1 MFYFYSPQLHHL
13 FTDRLRELAVLAYAV
28 EELRQGRPH
37 HVAFFGLRRIGK
49 TTLLKEFAYR
59 VLIEAQADEKTVL
72 PVYMDFEEICSSPEF
87 FVLRYIGHV
96 SYWFQTRGQ
105 ETIRPFLSLNSLLL
119 NGPTLMKESLKT
131 LADELAKA
139 KPDRG
144 FLLHLAFD
152 FAEELA
158 QRAGVRFLVM
168 LDEFQTIHTL
178 ANFPEVKDI
187 VAVFRA
193 HLERH
198 VLCSYV
204 VAGSAIS
211 MMERMLTH
219 TSPLFAQFE
228 RLVLVPLDRTDTQGL
243 MLKLLPPECVEDIPA
258 VSAEVHRL
266 TGGHPFYIEALCS
279 RLRSWHLLQELPM
292 TPMVV
297 KEAFVWEVLSPE
309 GRIYDFCRY
318 IYDVSVQRAR
328 GYGALIA
335 ILQLLAEEE
344 GLTIAEI
351 ARRQKVTAATARDYL
366 RWLKEVDLITGREG
380 GHYYCDPVLRF
391 WVANVTV
398 GIEIVGPP
406 RRAVLEEMIGHL
418 DERHQRATTELGLAK
433 ESQVREVL
441 RHFAGQEVAGA
452 LLGVPDTVQLPTF
465 RRVASYRSEDGQVEV
480 DALAEGD
487 ERWAVEIKWRGKT
500 AGLKEVQKLA
510 RAAQVLS
517 ARPWFISK
525 AGFTPGAKDY
535 ARIEGIMCSSR
546 EEIEALA
553 RIVGELL

>member
-1 MFYFYSPQLHHL
+1 MFYFYASQLHRL
-13 FTDRLRELAVLAYAV
+13 FTDRQRELAVLAYAV

-37 HVAFFGLRRIGK
+37 HVAFLGLRKIGK
-49 TTLLKEFAYR
+49 TSLLKEFAYR
-59 VLIEAQADEKTVL
+59 LLTEAQVDKETVL
-72 PVYMDFEEICSSPEF
+72 PVYMDLEEICSSPEF
-87 FVLRYIGHV
+87 FTLRYIGHI

-119 NGPTLMKESLKT
+119 NGPALMKGSLEA
-131 LADELAKA
+131 LANELAKA

-152 FAEELA
+152 FPEELA
-158 QRAGVRFLVM
+158 QRTGVRFLMM

-198 VLCSYV
+198 TLCGYV

-211 MMERMLTH
+211 IMEQMLTH

-228 RLVLVPLDRTDTQGL
+228 RLILSPLDRGDTREL
-243 MLKLLPPECVEDIPA
+243 VLKLLPSERLED
-258 VSAEVHRL
+258 VSAVNAEVYRL

-279 RLRSWHLLQELPM
+279 RLRSWHLLQNLPL
-292 TPMVV
+292 TPATT

-335 ILQLLAEEE
+335 ILQLLAEQD
-344 GLTIAEI
+344 GLTIADI

-366 RWLKEVDLITGREG
+366 RWLKEVDLITEREG

-391 WVANVTV
+391 WVANVTAGLEMV
-398 GIEIVGPP
+398 SPP
-406 RRAVLEEMIGHL
+406 QRELLEEMVRHL
-418 DERHQRATTELGLAK
+418 DERYQRVMTELGLVK
-433 ESQVREVL
+433 E
-441 RHFAGQEVAGA
+441 G
-452 LLGVPDTVQLPTF
+452 
-465 RRVASYRSEDGQVEV
+465 
-480 DALAEGD
+480 
-487 ERWAVEIKWRGKT
+487 
-500 AGLKEVQKLA
+500 
-510 RAAQVLS
+510 
-517 ARPWFISK
+517 
-525 AGFTPGAKDY
+525 
-535 ARIEGIMCSSR
+535 
-546 EEIEALA
+546 
-553 RIVGELL
+553 

>member
-1 MFYFYSPQLHHL
+1 MFYFYSPQLHRQ
-13 FTDRLRELAVLAYAV
+13 FTDRQRELAVLAYAV

-37 HVAFFGLRRIGK
+37 HVAFFGLRKIGK
-49 TTLLKEFAYR
+49 TSLLKEFAYR
-59 VLIEAQADEKTVL
+59 LLTETQADEETVL
-72 PVYMDFEEICSSPEF
+72 PVYMDFEEICSSPQF

-105 ETIRPFLSLNSLLL
+105 EIIRPFLSLNSLLL
-119 NGPTLMKESLKT
+119 NGPALMKGSLEA
-131 LADELAKA
+131 LANELAKA
-139 KPDRG
+139 RPDRG

-158 QRAGVRFLVM
+158 QRAGVRFLMM

-198 VLCSYV
+198 TLCSYV

-228 RLVLVPLDRTDTQGL
+228 RLVLAPLDRTDTREL
-243 MLKLLPPECVEDIPA
+243 MLKLLPPGRIEDVPA

-266 TGGHPFYIEALCS
+266 TGGHPFYVEALCS
-279 RLRSWHLLQELPM
+279 RLRSWHLLQDMAL
-292 TPMVV
+292 TPAVV

-318 IYDVSVQRAR
+318 IYDVSVHRAR

-335 ILQLLAEEE
+335 ILQLLAEGE

-366 RWLKEVDLITGREG
+366 RWLKEVDLITKREG

-391 WVANVTV
+391 WVANVTA
-398 GIEIVGPP
+398 GIEIVGPA
-406 RRAVLEEMIGHL
+406 RREVLEEMVRHL

-433 ESQVREVL
+433 ESQVRELL
-441 RHFAGQEVAGA
+441 RRFAGQEVDGV
-452 LLGVPDTVQLPTF
+452 LLSLPDTVQLPTF
-465 RRVASYRSEDGQVEV
+465 QKVAPYRSDDGQVEV
-480 DALAEGD
+480 DALAEDD
-487 ERWAVEIKWRGKT
+487 ERWALEIKWRGKL
-500 AGLKEVQKLA
+500 AGLKEVQKLV
-510 RAAQVLS
+510 RAAQALS
-517 ARPWFISK
+517 ARPWFISRT
-525 AGFTPGAKDY
+525 GFTPAAEAY
-535 ARIEGIMCSSR
+535 ARREGIMYSSR

-553 RIVGELL
+553 RIVGELA